1 MRVPALLLRPLAAVL
16 AVSTLGCYSY
26 VPLEDGAPEAGQEV
40 RIEVAEAMGEPART
54 YSGRILRI
62 EGETVVLSQNIAR
75 SAAERGTV
83 TSDQVVRVRRSR
95 IRSVERQ
102 EISFWKSAALIGG
115 GGVAATIGLAAL
127 AGEFSSDVD
136 TGGGDDTDSGEAS
149 ISIPFSLPI
158 P

>member
-1 MRVPALLLRPLAAVL
+1 MRIPALVLRPLAAIL

-40 RIEVAEAMGEPART
+40 RIEVGEAMGEPART

-75 SAAERGTV
+75 SVAERGNV
-83 TSDQVVRVRRSR
+83 SSDQVVRIRRTR

-115 GGVAATIGLAAL
+115 GGVAATFGLAAL
-127 AGEFSSDVD
+127 AGEFESDVGN
-136 TGGGDDTDSGEAS
+136 GGGDDTDTGEAS
-149 ISIPFSLPI
+149 ISIPFSLPL

>member
-1 MRVPALLLRPLAAVL
+1 MRVSALVVRPLAAIL

-26 VPLEDGAPEAGQEV
+26 VPLEDSAPEAGQEV
-40 RIEVAEAMGEPART
+40 RIEVGESMGEPART

-75 SAAERGTV
+75 SAANRGAV
-83 TSDQVVRVRRSR
+83 TSDQVVRIRRSR

-115 GGVAATIGLAAL
+115 GGVAATVGLAAL
-127 AGEFSSDVD
+127 AGEFESDVD
-136 TGGGDDTDSGEAS
+136 DGSGDDSDSGEAS
-149 ISIPFSLPI
+149 ISIPFPF